1 MDRCLITL
9 ELLDK
14 KQPQPGYSSR
24 GIKYLTGNMTT
35 SMELPFTRDEFVTE
49 LPGLQQG
56 LSISGYQPKLSL
68 AIQNKQFHVVDQM
81 GSYILKPSPEA
92 YPYLAE
98 NEHATMMVMKKLKFS
113 VPEFGL
119 VAFKKVD
126 NADPT
131 ELAFIIKRF
140 DRDMKTGE
148 KIHQEQL
155 DGAMAIDDKYG
166 HRDGKQQISYES
178 ACRFLIE
185 QVDSSLPFKRDLFL
199 RVIYAYLLGNN
210 DFHLRNFGILEPQVA
225 SNSLAPV
232 YDFVSTAPYSSTFN
246 SCYLALPLLTREE
259 NDRVLAPGFD
269 TQFGQYIGY
278 DFMAFGKGIG
288 LNERYILKLFAE
300 IQKQADV
307 VRDTYQISFMPPQH
321 IEAVLKCFNTRLK
334 LIEVVDLD
342 R

>member
-24 GIKYLTGNMTT
+24 GIKYLTGSITT
-35 SMELPFTRDEFVTE
+35 CMELPFTRREFVTE
-49 LPGLQQG
+49 QPGLQQG

-68 AIQNKQFHVVDQM
+68 SIQNKQFHVVDQM
-81 GSYILKPSPEA
+81 GTYILKPSPEA
-92 YPYLAE
+92 YPHLAE

-119 VAFKKVD
+119 VAFKRSN
-126 NADPT
+126 NADPI
-131 ELAFIIKRF
+131 EHVFIIKRF
-140 DRDMKTGE
+140 DRDIKNGE

-166 HRDGKQQISYES
+166 NRNGKQQISYES

-185 QVDSSLPFKRDLFL
+185 KVDSSLPFKRDLFL

-225 SNSLAPV
+225 PNSLAPI
-232 YDFVSTAPYSSTFN
+232 YDFVSTAPYPSTFN
-246 SCYLALPLLTREE
+246 NCYLALPLLAIEE
-259 NDRVLAPGFD
+259 NDDALAPGFD
-269 TQFGQYIGY
+269 TPFGQYIGY

-288 LNERYILKLFAE
+288 LNERYILKLLAE
-300 IQKQADV
+300 IHKQADI
-307 VRDTYQISFMPPQH
+307 VRDIYQISFMPPQH
-321 IEAVLKCFNTRLK
+321 IDAVLKCFNSRLK
-334 LIEVVDLD
+334 LIEILELVQ
-342 R
+342 